1 MVAATTAAALKARA
15 KRVARQLVENA
26 RRMPR
31 PVVVDFETF
40 GIEPRPAYPPRPVGV
55 SIKYPG
61 KRPRY
66 YAFGHPT
73 GNSCTEAQARA
84 ALKAAYRWKDGL
96 LFQNGKFDLDVAEA
110 AWGLKV
116 PPWSKVHDTMFLIF
130 LDDPNQRT
138 FSLKPSAERLLGMPP
153 EERDAVRDWL
163 LEREPALP
171 PCVLCK
177 ECDARRAEGKEPS
190 PKISKSE
197 ASPHYWAKYIALAP
211 GDLVG
216 RYADGDVVRT
226 ERLFYLLWPK
236 CKRRGMLPAYDR
248 ERMLMPCLLDME
260 RQGVPVHHERL
271 RQDVAKYRGWMR
283 RVDAWLTKELRAKPD
298 INLDS
303 GDELFA
309 AMLKAKKVDRSRA
322 LHTAS
327 STPARPR
334 YQTNK
339 EALLL
344 AVKDPQLLAVLKYR
358 AQLKTCL
365 GTFMEPWLRL
375 ADMAVEKGLVS
386 KEMRKAK
393 LSLIFTSWNQVK
405 GDARGGSVGART
417 GRLSSTP
424 NFQNLPKHFDAIF
437 FHEEPDR
444 KKRKALPGCP
454 IPQLPSLPQVRA
466 YVAPFPGEAL
476 IDRDYSQQEPRI
488 LAHFDG
494 GRIMKLYLDD
504 PWMDFHDKVREE
516 LAARGLHYERRPV
529 KNTGLGLIYGM
540 GVGKLA
546 IKTGLPVKEAQ
557 RLKQAILSILVGL
570 KEMYADTKRRAAEGK
585 PVRTWGGREYHCE
598 PPAIVEGRMRTFE
611 YKLVN
616 VIVQGSAADCTKEAI
631 VRFYAVKPKRC
642 RVYFNVHDQLTA
654 STPRRHAAED
664 METMRLAMESVE
676 FDVQILTE
684 GSTSDESW
692 ADLEDY
698 DKRGKLV
705 NQRRAT

>member
-1 MVAATTAAALKARA
+1 MVAATTTRELQRRA
-15 KRVARQLVENA
+15 KVVAKQLLDNARQK
-26 RRMPR
+26 PR
-31 PVVVDFETF
+31 PAVVDFETF
-40 GIEPRPAYPPRPVGV
+40 GIEPRPAYPPKPVGV
-55 SIKYPG
+55 SVKYPG
-61 KRPRY
+61 GKARY

-73 GNSCTEAQARA
+73 ENNCTEAQARA
-84 ALKAAYRWKDGL
+84 AVKKAYAWRDGV
-96 LFQNGKFDLDVAEA
+96 LFQNAKFDVDVAEHH
-110 AWGLKV
+110 WGLKV
-116 PPWSKVHDTMFLIF
+116 PAWNKVHDTLFLIF
-130 LDDPNQRT
+130 LDDPNQKT
-138 FSLKPSAERLLGMPP
+138 FSLKPSAERLLKMKPV
-153 EERDAVRDWL
+153 ERDAVRDWL
-163 LEREPALP
+163 LENDPALP

-177 ECDARRAEGKEPS
+177 ECDAKRAEGKEPS

-211 GDLVG
+211 GKLVG
-216 RYADGDVVRT
+216 RYADGDVIRT
-226 ERLFYLLWPK
+226 ERVFDHLWAK
-236 CKRRGMLPAYDR
+236 TKRRGMLPAYDR

-260 RQGVPVHHERL
+260 RQGVPVHHEKL
-271 RQDVAKYRGWMR
+271 KLDVLKYRGWMKR
-283 RVDAWLTKELRAKPD
+283 IDAWLIKDLRAPAD

-309 AMLKAKKVDRSRA
+309 AMMKAGRVDRKKA
-322 LHTAS
+322 LLTAG
-327 STPARPR
+327 STPAKPR

-339 EALLL
+339 DALLI
-344 AVKDPQLLAVLKYR
+344 AVKDKTLLAMLKYR

-375 ADMAVEKGLVS
+375 ADMAVEKGLVD
-386 KEMRKAK
+386 KEMRRAK

-424 NFQNLPKHFDAIF
+424 NFQNLPKEFVPIF

-444 KKRKALPGCP
+444 KKRKELPGCP

-466 YVAPFPGEAL
+466 YVAPFPGEVL

-494 GRIMKLYLDD
+494 GRIQKLYLDD

-516 LAARGLHYERRPV
+516 LAARGLYYERRPV

-546 IKTGLPVKEAQ
+546 IKTGLSVKEAQ

-570 KEMYADTKRRAAEGK
+570 KEMYADTKARAAANQ
-585 PVRTWGGREYHCE
+585 PVRTWGGREYYCE
-598 PPAIVEGRMRTFE
+598 PPAIVEGRLRSFE

-631 VRFYAVKPKRC
+631 IRFYAVKPKRC
-642 RVYFNVHDQLTA
+642 RLFFNVHDQLTA
-654 STPRRHAAED
+654 STPRRHVAED
-664 METMRLAMESVE
+664 MEVMRVAMESVE
-676 FDVQILTE
+676 FDVLILTE
-684 GSTSDESW
+684 GATSDESW

-698 DKRGKLV
+698 DKKGKLV
-705 NQRRAT
+705 GAKRAA